1 MSFLIGA
8 EIRFKVQKDTQNSR
22 IVLDSFNFR
31 ENEMSRLGIT
41 TSFENLLHL
50 CANHISGCS

>member
-8 EIRFKVQKDTQNSR
+8 EFRFKVQKDTQNSR

-31 ENEMSRLGIT
+31 EKEMSRLGIIYYICVQI
-41 TSFENLLHL
+41 TSLSVHN
-50 CANHISGCS
+50 